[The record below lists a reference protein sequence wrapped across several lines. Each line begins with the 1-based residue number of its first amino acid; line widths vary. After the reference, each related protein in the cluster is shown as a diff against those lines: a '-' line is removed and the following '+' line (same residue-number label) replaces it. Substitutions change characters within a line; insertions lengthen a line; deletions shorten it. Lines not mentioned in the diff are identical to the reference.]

1 MSTRVSSDPPLAGLR
16 ATISLYQAKGLLA
29 KDRNMFGKKTSSD
42 PYVKVFYKDVL
53 IGKTQVKKKT
63 LDPQW
68 NCAFKYMIGCDDAE
82 KLKHAA
88 PSASGL
94 GPKFRL
100 VLFDKDN
107 LSADDP
113 LGQVYIPINVNGIKQ
128 QWFSLQTGKEGEEY
142 YCKKAKGEIQV
153 SIEITTLLLPDVV
166 RGNVVPLTI
175 PGKKKLLKVGL
186 GWNVTQRQRPIDLDV
201 SCVALVSCWTQMILF
216 KKCMRNTSVF
226 SQFVFYLPFAS
237 QDTTGKVSMEETVY
251 FSNLVNPNGSIKH
264 SGDEREG
271 MQTLTGENDDREQIV
286 MDMDRLP
293 DHIVAYVLLVTVAT
307 PGVDFSQITSARVR
321 ISSGASGVG
330 LCAFRPAYEG
340 ENTALFCMRI
350 SRSFKKGKFGKAW
363 SLSTIGDVNPSARDF
378 GSLIPEI
385 KGYCRDLFPNLD
397 IDPNER
403 VAVMNKETTIRIK
416 DYAPTRDKLPSVL
429 AMGLAWNVTNGVD
442 IDLDASAICLD
453 KNFNLVDLVYFTNLR
468 SRDGAIHHSGDEREG
483 DEIGDDEKIIVAFNA
498 VNPRVDHI
506 VFVINSYSE
515 QELDDVAMASCHL
528 FDPVTRKD
536 LATYT
541 MTNNASLDNH
551 TALLLADLYRDAVS
565 RDWMMRIISYPHQGK
580 TAKRSFGV
588 IVEYLRRHMPAVPAI
603 PPNPDIITTEMPVAV
618 ALESD
623 VCFVPEDEEIC
634 VTAYVER

>member
-1 MSTRVSSDPPLAGLR
+1 MSCRVSTDPPLAGLR
-16 ATISLYQAKGLLA
+16 ATITLYQARGLLA
-29 KDRNMFGKKTSSD
+29 KDRNLFGKKTSSD
-42 PYVKVFYKDVL
+42 PYVKVFYKDAL
-53 IGKTQVKKKT
+53 IGQSQVKKKT
-63 LDPQW
+63 LDPEW
-68 NCAFKYMIGCDDAE
+68 NCSVKYMIGCDDAE

-94 GPKFRL
+94 GPKFLL
-100 VLFDKDN
+100 VLLDKDKV
-107 LSADDP
+107 SADDP
-113 LGQVYIPINVNGIKQ
+113 LGQVYIPINVNGIEP
-128 QWFSLQTGKEGEEY
+128 QWFPLQTGKQGEQY

-153 SIEITTLLLPDVV
+153 SIEITTLLLPDIV
-166 RGNVVPLTI
+166 RGNVVPLQI
-175 PGKKKLLKVGL
+175 PGKKKLLRVGL

-201 SCVALVSCWTQMILF
+201 SCVALD
-216 KKCMRNTSVF
+216 TS
-226 SQFVFYLPFAS
+226 
-237 QDTTGKVSMEETVY
+237 GKVSMKETVY

-271 MQTLTGENDDREQIV
+271 LQSLVGENDDREHIV

-321 ISSGASGVG
+321 ISSGASGLG

-350 SRSFKKGKFGKAW
+350 TRSFRKGKFGKSW

-416 DYAPTRDKLPSVL
+416 DYAPTREKLPSVL
-429 AMGLAWNVTNGVD
+429 AMGLAWDVTNGVD
-442 IDLDASAICLD
+442 IDLDASAVCLD
-453 KNFNLVDLVYFTNLR
+453 KNLNLVDMVYFKHLR
-468 SRDGAIHHSGDEREG
+468 SEDGAIHHSGDEREG

-498 VNPRVDHI
+498 VNPRVEHI

-541 MTNNASLDNH
+541 LTNNSSLDKH

-565 RDWMMRIISYPHQGK
+565 RDWMMRIISFPHQGK

-588 IVEYLRRHMPAVPAI
+588 IVEYLRRHLPAIPAI
-603 PPNPDIITTEMPVAV
+603 PPNPDVITTEMPVAV
-618 ALESD
+618 ALDSD

-634 VTAYVER
+634 VTAFVEK

>member
-1 MSTRVSSDPPLAGLR
+1 MSCRVSTDPPLAGLR
-16 ATISLYQAKGLLA
+16 ATITLYQARGLLA
-29 KDRNMFGKKTSSD
+29 KDRNLFGKKTSSD
-42 PYVKVFYKDVL
+42 PYVKVFYKDAL
-53 IGKTQVKKKT
+53 IGQSQVKKKT
-63 LDPQW
+63 LDPEW
-68 NCAFKYMIGCDDAE
+68 NCSVKYMIGCDDAE

-94 GPKFRL
+94 GPKFLL
-100 VLFDKDN
+100 VLLDKDKV
-107 LSADDP
+107 SADDP
-113 LGQVYIPINVNGIKQ
+113 LGQVYIPINVNGIEP
-128 QWFSLQTGKEGEEY
+128 QWFPLQTGKQGEQY

-153 SIEITTLLLPDVV
+153 SIEITTLLLPDIV
-166 RGNVVPLTI
+166 RGNVVPLQI
-175 PGKKKLLKVGL
+175 PGKKKLLRVGL

-201 SCVALVSCWTQMILF
+201 SCVALD
-216 KKCMRNTSVF
+216 TS
-226 SQFVFYLPFAS
+226 
-237 QDTTGKVSMEETVY
+237 GKVSMKETVY

-271 MQTLTGENDDREQIV
+271 LQSLVGENDDREHIV

-321 ISSGASGVG
+321 ISSGASGLG

-350 SRSFKKGKFGKAW
+350 TRSFRKGKFGKSW

-397 IDPNER
+397 IDPSER

-416 DYAPTRDKLPSVL
+416 DYAPTREKLPSVL
-429 AMGLAWNVTNGVD
+429 AMGLAWDVTNGVD
-442 IDLDASAICLD
+442 IDLDASAVCLD
-453 KNFNLVDLVYFTNLR
+453 KNLNLVDMVYFKHLR
-468 SRDGAIHHSGDEREG
+468 SEDGAIHHSGDEREG

-498 VNPRVDHI
+498 VNPRVEHI

-541 MTNNASLDNH
+541 LTNNSSLDKH

-565 RDWMMRIISYPHQGK
+565 RDWMMRIISFPHQGK

-588 IVEYLRRHMPAVPAI
+588 IVEYLRRHLPAIPAI
-603 PPNPDIITTEMPVAV
+603 PPNPDVITTEMPVAV
-618 ALESD
+618 ALDSD

-634 VTAYVER
+634 VTAFVEK

>member
-1 MSTRVSSDPPLAGLR
+1 MSCRVSTDPPLAGLR
-16 ATISLYQAKGLLA
+16 ATITLYQARGLLA
-29 KDRNMFGKKTSSD
+29 KDRNLFGKKTSSD
-42 PYVKVFYKDVL
+42 PYVKVFYKDAL
-53 IGKTQVKKKT
+53 IGQSQVKKKT
-63 LDPQW
+63 LDPEW
-68 NCAFKYMIGCDDAE
+68 NCSVKYMIGCDDAE

-94 GPKFRL
+94 GPKFLL
-100 VLFDKDN
+100 VLLDKDKV
-107 LSADDP
+107 SADDP
-113 LGQVYIPINVNGIKQ
+113 LGQVYIPINVNGIEP
-128 QWFSLQTGKEGEEY
+128 QWFPLQTGKQGEQY

-153 SIEITTLLLPDVV
+153 SIEITTLLLPDIV
-166 RGNVVPLTI
+166 RGNVVPLQI
-175 PGKKKLLKVGL
+175 PGKKKLLRVGL

-201 SCVALVSCWTQMILF
+201 SCVALD
-216 KKCMRNTSVF
+216 TS
-226 SQFVFYLPFAS
+226 
-237 QDTTGKVSMEETVY
+237 GKVSMKETVY

-271 MQTLTGENDDREQIV
+271 LQSLVGENDDREHIV

-321 ISSGASGVG
+321 ISSGASGLG

-350 SRSFKKGKFGKAW
+350 TRSFRKGKFGKSW

-416 DYAPTRDKLPSVL
+416 DYAPTREKLPSVL
-429 AMGLAWNVTNGVD
+429 AMGLAWDVTNGVD
-442 IDLDASAICLD
+442 IDLDASAVCLD
-453 KNFNLVDLVYFTNLR
+453 KNLNLVDMVYCKHLR
-468 SRDGAIHHSGDEREG
+468 SEDGAIHHSGDEREG

-498 VNPRVDHI
+498 VNPRVEHI

-541 MTNNASLDNH
+541 LTNNSSLDKH

-565 RDWMMRIISYPHQGK
+565 RDWMMRIISFPHQGK

-588 IVEYLRRHMPAVPAI
+588 IVEYLRRHLPAIPAI
-603 PPNPDIITTEMPVAV
+603 PPNPDVITTEMPVAV
-618 ALESD
+618 ALDSD

-634 VTAYVER
+634 VTAFVEK

>member
-1 MSTRVSSDPPLAGLR
+1 MSCRVSTDPPLAGLR
-16 ATISLYQAKGLLA
+16 VTITIYQARDLLA
-29 KDRNMFGKKTSSD
+29 QDRSIFGKRKSSD

-53 IGKTQVKKKT
+53 IGKTSVKKKT

-68 NCAFKYMIGCDDAE
+68 NHSVKHVIGCDDGE
-82 KLKHAA
+82 KVQHAA

-94 GPKFRL
+94 GPKFHL
-100 VLFDKDN
+100 VLLDKDMGT
-107 LSADDP
+107 SDDP
-113 LGQVYIPINVNGIKQ
+113 LGQVYIPINIHGIIEP
-128 QWFSLQTGKEGEEY
+128 QWFPIQTGKQGEKY

-153 SIEITTLLLPDVV
+153 SIEITTLLLPDIV
-166 RGNVVPLTI
+166 RGNVVPLRM

-201 SCVALVSCWTQMILF
+201 SCVAL
-216 KKCMRNTSVF
+216 
-226 SQFVFYLPFAS
+226 
-237 QDTTGKVSMEETVY
+237 DTTGKVSMTETVY

-271 MQTLTGENDDREQIV
+271 MQTVGENDDREQII
-286 MDMDRLP
+286 MDLDRLP

-321 ISSGASGVG
+321 ISSGSSGIG

-350 SRSFKKGKFGKAW
+350 SRSFKKGRFGKAW
-363 SLSTIGDVNPSARDF
+363 SLSTIGDVDPSARDF
-378 GSLIPEI
+378 GTLIPEI
-385 KGYCRDLFPNLD
+385 KGYCRDLFPNTD
-397 IDPNER
+397 IDPYER
-403 VAVMNKETTIRIK
+403 VAVMNKETTIRVA

-429 AMGLAWNVTNGVD
+429 AVGLAWDVTDGVD
-442 IDLDASAICLD
+442 IDLDASAVCLD
-453 KNFNLVDLVYFTNLR
+453 KNYNLVDMVYFKHLR
-468 SRDGAIHHSGDEREG
+468 SEDGAIHHSGDEREG

-498 VNPRVDHI
+498 VNPRCEHI

-541 MTNNASLDNH
+541 LTNNASLDNR

-565 RDWMMRIISYPHQGK
+565 RDWMMRIISLPHQGK
-580 TAKRSFGV
+580 TAKRSYGV
-588 IVEYLRRHMPAVPAI
+588 IVDYLRSHMPSPASH
-603 PPNPDIITTEMPVAV
+603 PPNPDVITTEMPVAV
-618 ALESD
+618 ALDSD
-623 VCFVPEDEEIC
+623 VCFIPDDEE
-634 VTAYVER
+634 VVVAAFVEKEEK

>member
-1 MSTRVSSDPPLAGLR
+1 MSCRVSTDPPLAGLR
-16 ATISLYQAKGLLA
+16 ATITLYQARGLLA
-29 KDRNMFGKKTSSD
+29 KDRNLFGKKTSSD
-42 PYVKVFYKDVL
+42 PYVKVFYKDAL
-53 IGKTQVKKKT
+53 IGQSQVKKKT
-63 LDPQW
+63 LDPEW
-68 NCAFKYMIGCDDAE
+68 NCSVKYMIGCDDAE

-94 GPKFRL
+94 GPKFLL
-100 VLFDKDN
+100 VLLDKDKV
-107 LSADDP
+107 SADDP
-113 LGQVYIPINVNGIKQ
+113 LGQVYIPINVNGIEP
-128 QWFSLQTGKEGEEY
+128 QWFPLQTGKQGEQY

-153 SIEITTLLLPDVV
+153 SIEITTLLLPDIV
-166 RGNVVPLTI
+166 RGNVVPLQI
-175 PGKKKLLKVGL
+175 PGKKKLLRVGL

-201 SCVALVSCWTQMILF
+201 SCVALD
-216 KKCMRNTSVF
+216 TS
-226 SQFVFYLPFAS
+226 
-237 QDTTGKVSMEETVY
+237 GKVSMKETVY

-271 MQTLTGENDDREQIV
+271 LQSLVGENDDREHIV

-321 ISSGASGVG
+321 ISSGASGLG

-350 SRSFKKGKFGKAW
+350 TRSFRKGKFGKSW

-397 IDPNER
+397 IDPSER

-429 AMGLAWNVTNGVD
+429 AMGLAWDVTNGVD
-442 IDLDASAICLD
+442 IDLDASAVCLD
-453 KNFNLVDLVYFTNLR
+453 KNLNLVDMVYFKHLR
-468 SRDGAIHHSGDEREG
+468 SEDGAIHHSGDEREG

-498 VNPRVDHI
+498 VNPRVEHI

-541 MTNNASLDNH
+541 LTNNSSLDKH

-565 RDWMMRIISYPHQGK
+565 RDWMMRIISFPHQGK

-588 IVEYLRRHMPAVPAI
+588 IVEYLRRHLPAIPAI
-603 PPNPDIITTEMPVAV
+603 PPNPDVITTEMPVAV
-618 ALESD
+618 ALDSD

-634 VTAYVER
+634 VTAFVEK